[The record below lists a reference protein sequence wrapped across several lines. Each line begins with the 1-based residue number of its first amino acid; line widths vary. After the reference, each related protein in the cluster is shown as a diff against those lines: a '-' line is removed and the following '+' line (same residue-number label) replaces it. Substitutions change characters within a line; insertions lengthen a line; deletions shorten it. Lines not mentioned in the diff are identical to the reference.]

1 MGALTSFLDN
11 PFEAELTSAEDITI
25 PTPIAPA
32 RPATTTGTI
41 TPSSGSWNG
50 QAITGIDQGGNLYGT
65 SGQIIGTV
73 PSSSSSAAAPST
85 SSAGSGRA
93 ASLGIDPSGNP
104 YVATSPGGYS
114 NSVTQWIG
122 AHVEDFVF
130 IIIGIL
136 LIGAG
141 VFAFKGT
148 QTVVENAGRVA
159 GKVAEVAA

>member
-32 RPATTTGTI
+32 RPATTTGSI

-50 QAITGIDQGGNLYGT
+50 QTITGIDQGGNLYGT

-73 PSSSSSAAAPST
+73 PGTSSSAAAPS
-85 SSAGSGRA
+85 SAGSGIA
-93 ASLGIDPSGNP
+93 AARGIDPSGNP

-114 NSVTQWIG
+114 NSITQWIG

-148 QTVVENAGRVA
+148 QTVVENAGKVA

>member
-1 MGALTSFLDN
+1 MGGLASFLDN

-32 RPATTTGTI
+32 RPATPTGSI

-50 QAITGIDQGGNLYGT
+50 QAITGIDQGGNLYGA
-65 SGQIIGTV
+65 SGQIIGTA
-73 PSSSSSAAAPST
+73 PPSSSAAA
-85 SSAGSGRA
+85 SSSSSGSGRA
-93 ASLGIDPSGNP
+93 GSLGIDPSGNP

-114 NSVTQWIG
+114 NSVTQWIS

-130 IIIGIL
+130 IILGIL

-141 VFAFKGT
+141 VFSFKGT
-148 QTVVENAGRVA
+148 QTVVENAGKVA